1 MFFIISLMLA
11 LGSAALSTGLPPLA
25 ASSDQWSHWPAFFS
39 FSSTEFFLTLHT
51 QRSGSMAL
59 SSAGTLS
66 AYARPPAAKAG
77 IVTEKDVAA
86 KVARTASFTAETP
99 GRSKRSTETKSLSCS
114 HP

>member
-1 MFFIISLMLA
+1 MVGERGRMDSR
-11 LGSAALSTGLPPLA
+11 
-25 ASSDQWSHWPAFFS
+25 S
-39 FSSTEFFLTLHT
+39 FGRGAREG
-51 QRSGSMAL
+51 RARAG
-59 SSAGTLS
+59 AGTLS

-99 GRSKRSTETKSLSCS
+99 GRSKSSTDTKSLSCS